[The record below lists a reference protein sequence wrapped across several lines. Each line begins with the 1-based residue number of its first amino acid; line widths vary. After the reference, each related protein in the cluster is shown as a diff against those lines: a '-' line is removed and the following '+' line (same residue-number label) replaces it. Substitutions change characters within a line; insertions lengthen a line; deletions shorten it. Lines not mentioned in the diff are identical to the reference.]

1 MKKYIFLTFAVAGI
15 GGTQI
20 YVRNK
25 ILFLKSLGWDVT
37 VICSETGDDV
47 VVKELIPFKGNAFPE
62 LIKNPFLFSK
72 KQRVAIIDRMKD
84 CIGTGYDHTVIETNM
99 MFATPWGEML
109 AKEIQAKHFIF
120 LIQED
125 YSLSDLRYMKFF
137 DFKYQRG
144 ELAANTKYALKQ
156 LFEGYRSIPDDKNG
170 ELLAVCYNVVEECE
184 SEHDTGIVEA
194 DYHIGSIGRV
204 NKPFVLPMVKDIVS
218 FANDHKDKTIQLVL
232 FGGSPD
238 RKDYDNVYA
247 AVNEA
252 VNLSVYIT
260 GPIFPVPRHLLEKMD
275 VFVSSAGA
283 ARTSADEGFITI
295 AIDANDYEPI
305 GVVGYTTDE
314 IVHRNPELQHDS
326 TQRLLEKI
334 LIDKE
339 FADKT
344 ATVAVSNPNYMEV
357 FKGHIEYIADS
368 DISLKYYDINNLIP
382 HRLSIL
388 KYRIITYLS
397 FSK

>member
-1 MKKYIFLTFAVAGI
+1 M
-15 GGTQI
+15 
-20 YVRNK
+20 
-25 ILFLKSLGWDVT
+25 KSLT
-37 VICSETGDDV
+37 SIIGD
-47 VVKELIPFKGNAFPE
+47 
-62 LIKNPFLFSK
+62 
-72 KQRVAIIDRMKD
+72 
-84 CIGTGYDHTVIETNM
+84 GYDEIIIETNIM
-99 MFATPWGEML
+99 SATPWGELL

-156 LFEGYRSIPDDKNG
+156 LFEGYRTIPDEKNG
-170 ELLAVCYNVVEECE
+170 ELLAICYNVVEECE
-184 SEHDTGIVEA
+184 SEHDAGITEA
-194 DYHIGSIGRV
+194 DFHIGSIGRV

-218 FANDHKDKTIQLVL
+218 FANAHKAKMIQLVL
-232 FGGSPD
+232 FGGSPEQN
-238 RKDYDNVYA
+238 DYDNVYA
-247 AVNEA
+247 AVNKTP
-252 VNLSVYIT
+252 NLSVYIT
-260 GPIFPVPRHLLEKMD
+260 GPIFPVPRHLLAEMD

-314 IVHRNPELQHDS
+314 IVHRNPELPHDS
-326 TQRLLEKI
+326 TQRLLERI

-344 ATVAVSNPNYMEV
+344 ATVAVSNPDYMEV
-357 FKGHIEYIADS
+357 FKEHMEYLSQSAKS
-368 DISLKYYDINNLIP
+368 QKYYNVSLLRP
-382 HRLSIL
+382 KIL
-388 KYRIITYLS
+388 RIIKYR
-397 FSK
+397 FMKVVKNE

>member
-1 MKKYIFLTFAVAGI
+1 MKKYVFLTFAVAGI

-37 VICSETGDDV
+37 VICTETGDDV
-47 VVKELIPFKGNAFPE
+47 IVKELIPYKGCSAPE

-72 KQRVAIIDRMKD
+72 KERGAILDKFKGW
-84 CIGTGYDHTVIETNM
+84 IGDVYDEIVIETNIM
-99 MFATPWGEML
+99 PATPWGEML
-109 AKEIQAKHFIF
+109 AEQIRAKHFIF

-156 LFEGYRSIPDDKNG
+156 LFEGYRTIPDEKNG

-218 FANDHKDKTIQLVL
+218 FADAHKEKTMQLVL
-232 FGGSPD
+232 FGGSPE
-238 RKDYDNVYA
+238 KNDYADIYA

-252 VNLSVYIT
+252 ANLSVYIT
-260 GPIFPVPRHLLEKMD
+260 GPIFPVPRHLLVEMD

-295 AIDANDYEPI
+295 AIDANDYKPI

-314 IVHRNPELQHDS
+314 IVHRNPDLPHES
-326 TQRLLEKI
+326 TQRLLERI

-339 FADKT
+339 FDKKT
-344 ATVAVSNPNYMEV
+344 ATVAVSNPDYMEV
-357 FKGHIEYIADS
+357 FKEHMEYLERSADTL
-368 DISLKYYDINNLIP
+368 DYYDI
-382 HRLSIL
+382 RLLKPKTLGIV
-388 KYRIITYLS
+388 KYRIMKAL
-397 FSK
+397 K

>member
-1 MKKYIFLTFAVAGI
+1 MKKYVFLTFAVAGI

-25 ILFLKSLGWDVT
+25 ILFLRSLGWDVT

-84 CIGTGYDHTVIETNM
+84 CIGTGYDQTVIETNM
-99 MFATPWGEML
+99 MFATPWGELL

-125 YSLSDLRYMKFF
+125 YSLSDIRYMKFF

-156 LFEGYRSIPDDKNG
+156 LFEGYRTIPDDKNG

-184 SEHDTGIVEA
+184 SEHDSGIIDA
-194 DYHIGSIGRV
+194 DYHVGSIGRV

-218 FANDHKDKTIQLVL
+218 FADAHNEKTVQLVL
-232 FGGSPD
+232 FGGSPEQ
-238 RKDYDNVYA
+238 KDYDAIYA
-247 AVNEA
+247 AVKEA
-252 VNLSVYIT
+252 ANFSVYIT
-260 GPIFPVPRHLLEKMD
+260 GPIFPVPRHLLAEMD

-314 IVHRNPELQHDS
+314 IVHRNPDLPHES
-326 TQRLLEKI
+326 TQRLLERI

-339 FADKT
+339 FAEKT
-344 ATVAVSNPNYMEV
+344 TTVAVSNPDYMEV
-357 FKGHIEYIADS
+357 FKEHMEYIERSADTL
-368 DISLKYYDINNLIP
+368 DYYDI
-382 HRLSIL
+382 RLLKPKTSGIV
-388 KYRIITYLS
+388 KYRIMKEL
-397 FSK
+397 K